1 MRRKII
7 TINEDLCNGC
17 GQCVTACSEGALE
30 LVNGKARLVKESF
43 CDGLGDCIGECPTG
57 ALKIEEKETADFDA
71 TAVEKHLFAT
81 QGSTAVEKMKRAQ
94 EKHVAAGPK
103 QAGCCPGSM
112 TRMATAGSRAAVT
125 GRASPGPAI
134 APDLAHWPVQLHLVS
149 PQAPFFNNKELLIL
163 STCAPVAS
171 ADVHWRF
178 IRGRAVVIACPK
190 LDNTD
195 GYIEKLTAILKN
207 ESIPKAV
214 IVRME
219 VPCCSGLT
227 AMVKKAIENTGRQDL
242 EMEEN
247 IVSFGGEI
255 SSDAGRNRL

>member
-1 MRRKII
+1 M
-7 TINEDLCNGC
+7 
-17 GQCVTACSEGALE
+17 
-30 LVNGKARLVKESF
+30 
-43 CDGLGDCIGECPTG
+43 
-57 ALKIEEKETADFDA
+57 
-71 TAVEKHLFAT
+71 
-81 QGSTAVEKMKRAQ
+81 
-94 EKHVAAGPK
+94 
-103 QAGCCPGSM
+103 
-112 TRMATAGSRAAVT
+112 
-125 GRASPGPAI
+125 
-134 APDLAHWPVQLHLVS
+134 
-149 PQAPFFNNKELLIL
+149 

-178 IRGRAVVIACPK
+178 IRGRSGDSVPK